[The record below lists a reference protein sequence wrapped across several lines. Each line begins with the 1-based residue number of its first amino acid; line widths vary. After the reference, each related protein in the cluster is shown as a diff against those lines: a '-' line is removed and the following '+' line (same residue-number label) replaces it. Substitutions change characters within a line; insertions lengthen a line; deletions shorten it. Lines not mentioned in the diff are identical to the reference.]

1 MSNRRRQNA
10 SDSTKKD
17 LVGRIKRIEEA
28 IAKSNEYLASGKH
41 AHWTG
46 FRALF
51 VTKLRD
57 GEELPPHRDWVKNV
71 YLPSLEKALNRAERI
86 LEKLSERPKGGTPDC

>member
-1 MSNRRRQNA
+1 VSKRRRQNA
-10 SDSTKKD
+10 HDSAKRD

-41 AHWTG
+41 ASWTG

-51 VTKLRD
+51 VTKVRE
-57 GEELPPHRDWVKNV
+57 GTELPPHRDWVKNV
-71 YLPSLEKALNRAERI
+71 YLPRMEKALIQAERI
-86 LEKLSERPKGGTPDC
+86 LEKLTGRTKAD